1 MAPLLEIHIT
11 KALNPFPKDTP
22 LKFIHAADIHL
33 DSPLSGLA
41 SYKDAPAELLRT
53 ATRDA
58 FTKLVD
64 EAIDEA
70 VDFMVIAG
78 DLYDGNWKDYN
89 TGHFF
94 CREMGRLN
102 KAGIPVYLLFG
113 NHDAESEMT
122 RKLTLPP
129 NVYLFETRKPSTFR
143 IEALRIALHGRSFKE
158 AATTENLAAG
168 YPPPVPGWLN
178 IGVLHT
184 ALEGYAAHATYA
196 PCSLAE
202 LIAKGYDYWALGHVH
217 EHAVLQRDPWVVFAG
232 NLQGRHIRE
241 TGPRGAVLV
250 TGDETG
256 IHAVERLLVDVL
268 RWHVVE
274 VDAGPALTLDDVVRL
289 TGQAFETLISAT
301 PGNRYLSVRVRI
313 TGKTAA
319 HGELF
324 GLEPHLR
331 AEILGQAA
339 AVGIDRL
346 WVEKVRIE
354 TELPGDAKGIRDRS
368 DAIADLQVL
377 LEEAPRDEALLASL
391 AEDLRQ
397 LVDKAPIE
405 LTQALP
411 EFKAIR
417 NGDLAGI
424 VQAVSPGLLAHLA
437 KAG

>member
-1 MAPLLEIHIT
+1 MAVKTEEPS
-11 KALNPFPKDTP
+11 

-41 SYKDAPAELLRT
+41 AYRDAPADLLRT

-58 FTKLVD
+58 FSKLVD
-64 EAIDEA
+64 EAVGEA

-122 RKLTLPP
+122 RSLALPP
-129 NVYLFETRKPSTFR
+129 NVHPFEARRPSSFR
-143 IEALRIALHGRSFKE
+143 IEALRVALHGRSFKE

-168 YPPPVPGWLN
+168 YPPPVAGWFN

-184 ALEGYAAHATYA
+184 ALEGNAAHASYA

-202 LIAKGYDYWALGHVH
+202 LAAKGYDYWALGHVH
-217 EHAVLQRDPWVVFAG
+217 EYALLRQDPWVIFPG
-232 NLQGRHIRE
+232 NLQGRHVRE

-250 TGDETG
+250 TADETG
-256 IHAVERLLVDVL
+256 VQAVERLLVDVL
-268 RWHVVE
+268 RWQVVE
-274 VDAGPALTLDDVVRL
+274 VDAGRARSLEEVVRL
-289 TGQAFETLISAT
+289 VGQAFEALLDVNA
-301 PGNRYLSVRVRI
+301 GNHYLCVRVRI
-313 TGKTAA
+313 TGRTHA

-324 GLEPHLR
+324 GLEAQLR
-331 AEILGQAA
+331 EEVLGQAA

-346 WVEKVRIE
+346 WVEKVLVE
-354 TELPGDAKGIRDRS
+354 TAPPGGAADARARS
-368 DAIADLQVL
+368 DAIADLQAL
-377 LEEAPRDEALLASL
+377 LDEAPLDEAFLASL
-391 AEDLRQ
+391 AGDLRP
-397 LVDKAPIE
+397 LLDKAPID
-405 LTQALP
+405 LARSLP
-411 EFKAIR
+411 EFEAIR
-417 NGDLAGI
+417 NGELADI
-424 VQAVSPGLLAHLA
+424 VRAVSPGLLAQLA
-437 KAG
+437 QKS